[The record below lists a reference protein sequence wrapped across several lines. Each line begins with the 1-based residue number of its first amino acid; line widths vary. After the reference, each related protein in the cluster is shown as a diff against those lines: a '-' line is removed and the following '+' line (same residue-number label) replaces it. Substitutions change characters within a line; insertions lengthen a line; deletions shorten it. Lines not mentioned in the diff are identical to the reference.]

1 MRSNCGI
8 VWLPL
13 INARKIFFMVTSQ
26 LIQFLYFVIALLIAM
41 TVHEASHGLI
51 AYYLGDPTAKLKGRL
66 TLNPI
71 AHLDPVGTIVFL
83 LTRTIGWG
91 KPVPVNPQNFKSPV
105 RDSALTALAG
115 PVSNFILAFV
125 VALPWKYLGGYMPDS
140 ILLLFQMTFHVSVFL
155 GVFNLFPFPPL
166 DGSKVLGLIVPR
178 KWHLA
183 YDNYLENGTKYFV
196 ALILLDVF
204 ILEGLVGFSIFGY
217 VMGFLSEVV
226 SGALFLGI

>member
-1 MRSNCGI
+1 
-8 VWLPL
+8 
-13 INARKIFFMVTSQ
+13 
-26 LIQFLYFVIALLIAM
+26 
-41 TVHEASHGLI
+41 
-51 AYYLGDPTAKLKGRL
+51 
-66 TLNPI
+66 
-71 AHLDPVGTIVFL
+71 
-83 LTRTIGWG
+83 
-91 KPVPVNPQNFKSPV
+91 
-105 RDSALTALAG
+105 
-115 PVSNFILAFV
+115 
-125 VALPWKYLGGYMPDS
+125 MPDY

>member
-1 MRSNCGI
+1 MSLKFI
-8 VWLPL
+8 
-13 INARKIFFMVTSQ
+13 FMVSSQ
-26 LIQFLYFVIALLIAM
+26 LIQFLYFVIALLVAM
-41 TVHEASHGLI
+41 TVHEASHGLM

-71 AHLDPVGTIVFL
+71 AHLDAVGTIVFL

-91 KPVPVNPQNFKSPV
+91 KPVPVNPQNFKFPV

-115 PVSNFILAFV
+115 PVSNFILAFI
-125 VALPWKYLGGYMPDS
+125 VALPWKYLGVYMPDY
-140 ILLLFQMTFHVSVFL
+140 ILLLFQMIFHVSIFL

-166 DGSKVLGLIVPR
+166 DGSKVLGLIVPK

-183 YDNYLENGTKYFV
+183 YDNYLENGVKYFV

-204 ILEGLVGFSIFGY
+204 ILEGLTGFSIFGY
-217 VMGFLSEVV
+217 VMRFLSDVI